1 MTETDEREVKNQGEP
16 NRPRKLEL
24 KKTVET
30 GQVRQ
35 SFAHGRSKMVTVEVR
50 KKRTYAA
57 DARGRMSEVQHALD
71 SRDGGLFG
79 GMVRPDGK
87 PREGAAIGLTN
98 QEKATR
104 VRALQDAIKAE
115 EDRQAIPAA
124 TSMDVATQEL
134 GAAAVA
140 TEPVEL
146 AGHAG
151 EAPTE
156 TAVAAE
162 AALPA
167 EAPVDTA
174 PDQVEADAHAAA
186 EDRAQSGARQQPT
199 EASRT

>member
-1 MTETDEREVKNQGEP
+1 MTETDEREVRSQGEP

-57 DARGRMSEVQHALD
+57 DARGRLSEVQHALD
-71 SRDGGLFG
+71 SRDAALSG
-79 GMVRPDGK
+79 GMARPDGK

-115 EDRQAIPAA
+115 RIDR
-124 TSMDVATQEL
+124 
-134 GAAAVA
+134 
-140 TEPVEL
+140 PV
-146 AGHAG
+146 
-151 EAPTE
+151 
-156 TAVAAE
+156 
-162 AALPA
+162 LPRFPPW
-167 EAPVDTA
+167 EWT
-174 PDQVEADAHAAA
+174 
-186 EDRAQSGARQQPT
+186 R
-199 EASRT
+199 

>member
-124 TSMDVATQEL
+124 TSMDLATQEP

-174 PDQVEADAHAAA
+174 PDQVEADAHAA
-186 EDRAQSGARQQPT
+186 
-199 EASRT
+199 